1 MRAPLRTVKLDLRSR
16 ELAAAI
22 TAGYYGEAQRWTPLD
37 FHRWH
42 GGVYLSFEFAT
53 SLENNSFFD
62 AISPSTN
69 SAVRG
74 ATGALSG
81 IRTHTD

>member
-1 MRAPLRTVKLDLRSR
+1 MRAPLRAVKLGLRSR

-22 TAGYYGEAQRWTPLD
+22 TAGYYGRPKGGPAID
-37 FHRWH
+37 SKYWH
-42 GGVYLSFEFAT
+42 GEVYLSITFAT
-53 SLENNSFFD
+53 VPENDSFFD